1 MKLVSKMMI
10 PVLLLLIC
18 FALFFALTQ
27 RSSISVGQ
35 KKSVRIGISL
45 YRFDDTFISGL
56 RTAMEE
62 YVRDYEME
70 TGIKVY
76 LDILDAKD
84 SQNEQEA
91 HVEKFTSLKY
101 DAMCIN
107 PVDRTDTSGVINTA
121 LSSGIPIIFFN
132 REPVEDD
139 IRRSP
144 NFYYVGSNPKDSA
157 ILEGKIIIDAYR
169 EDPAIFD
176 LNQDGVVHYVML
188 EGEPSHQDSII
199 RTEWSVK
206 ALSDA
211 GVPIHKL
218 RSAIGNWERNEGA
231 AWMEQ
236 WLNEFPNQIELVISN
251 NDDMALGASDAI
263 KRLGVKSGVKIIGI
277 DGTPAALN
285 AIKKGEMFGT
295 VAVNIDEY
303 AKAVAGIAIA
313 RSLGQEIP
321 EDIDRKL
328 TDQRYY
334 SVSYKMITNE

>member
-1 MKLVSKMMI
+1 MKFITKVLISTLVLIVGMA
-10 PVLLLLIC
+10 LL
-18 FALFFALTQ
+18 FSLTQ
-27 RSSISVGQ
+27 RSNLSVVE

-45 YRFDDTFISGL
+45 YRFDDTFISVL
-56 RTAMEE
+56 RNAIEE
-62 YVRDYEME
+62 YVRNYEKE

-91 HVEKFTSLKY
+91 HVEKFTSLNY

-121 LSSGIPIIFFN
+121 LDNAMPIVFFN

-139 IRRSP
+139 IRRSVD
-144 NFYYVGSNPKDSA
+144 FYYVGSNPKDSA

-169 EDPAIFD
+169 QNPSTFD
-176 LNQDGVVHYVML
+176 LNMDGVVNYVML

-211 GVPIHKL
+211 DIPLNKL
-218 RSAIGNWERNEGA
+218 YSAIGNWERNEGS
-231 AWMEQ
+231 AWMVQ
-236 WLNEFPNQIELVISN
+236 WLEKSPDQIELVISN

-263 KRLGVKSGVKIIGI
+263 KRMGNDTGIKIVGI
-277 DGTPAALN
+277 DGTPAALA
-285 AIKKGEMFGT
+285 AIEKGEMFGT
-295 VAVNIDEY
+295 VAVNIEEY

-313 RSLGQEIP
+313 RGLGQEIP
-321 EDIDRKL
+321 EDIDKKL

-334 SVSYKMITNE
+334 SVSYDMITN

>member
-1 MKLVSKMMI
+1 MKFITKVAISTLVLIVGMA
-10 PVLLLLIC
+10 LL
-18 FALFFALTQ
+18 FSLTQ
-27 RSSISVGQ
+27 RSNLSVVE

-45 YRFDDTFISGL
+45 YRFDDTFISVL
-56 RTAMEE
+56 RNAIEE
-62 YVRDYEME
+62 YVRNYEKE

-91 HVEKFTSLKY
+91 HVEKFTSLNY

-121 LSSGIPIIFFN
+121 LDNAMPIVFFN

-139 IRRSP
+139 IRRSAD
-144 NFYYVGSNPKDSA
+144 FYYVGSNPKDSA

-169 EDPAIFD
+169 QNPSTFD
-176 LNQDGVVHYVML
+176 LNMDGVVNYVML

-211 GVPIHKL
+211 DIPLNKL
-218 RSAIGNWERNEGA
+218 HSAIGNWERNEGS
-231 AWMEQ
+231 AWMVQ
-236 WLNEFPNQIELVISN
+236 WLEKSPDQIELVISN

-263 KRLGVKSGVKIIGI
+263 KRMGNDTGIKIVGI
-277 DGTPAALN
+277 DGTPAALA
-285 AIKKGEMFGT
+285 AIEKGEMFGT
-295 VAVNIDEY
+295 VAVNIEEY

-313 RSLGQEIP
+313 RGLGQEIP
-321 EDIDRKL
+321 EDIDKKL

-334 SVSYKMITNE
+334 SVSYDMITN

>member
-1 MKLVSKMMI
+1 MKFITKVLISTLVLIVGMA
-10 PVLLLLIC
+10 LL
-18 FALFFALTQ
+18 FSLTQ
-27 RSSISVGQ
+27 RSNLSVVE

-45 YRFDDTFISGL
+45 YRFDDTFISVL
-56 RTAMEE
+56 RNAIEE
-62 YVRDYEME
+62 YVRNYEKE

-91 HVEKFTSLKY
+91 HVEKFTSLNY

-121 LSSGIPIIFFN
+121 LDNAMPIVFFN

-139 IRRSP
+139 IRRSAD
-144 NFYYVGSNPKDSA
+144 FYYVGSNPKDSA

-169 EDPAIFD
+169 QNPSTFD
-176 LNQDGVVHYVML
+176 LNMDGVVNYVML

-211 GVPIHKL
+211 DIPLNKL
-218 RSAIGNWERNEGA
+218 HSAIGNWERNEGS
-231 AWMEQ
+231 AWMVQ
-236 WLNEFPNQIELVISN
+236 WLEKSPDQIELVISN

-263 KRLGVKSGVKIIGI
+263 KRMGNDTGIKIVGI
-277 DGTPAALN
+277 DGTPAALA
-285 AIKKGEMFGT
+285 AIEKGEMFGT
-295 VAVNIDEY
+295 VAVNIEEY

-313 RSLGQEIP
+313 RGLGQEIP
-321 EDIDRKL
+321 EDIDKKL

-334 SVSYKMITNE
+334 SVSYDMITK